1 MRDQSSIARSGQR
14 DAAGDR
20 GLQTQPTEIGS
31 SAAVGIRAA
40 GLYYYRLSGV
50 DSPDHAKVIV

>member
-1 MRDQSSIARSGQR
+1 MSLYLGDDMRSIRRILMRDQSSIARSGQR

-31 SAAVGIRAA
+31 QSAAVGIHAA
-40 GLYYYRLSGV
+40 GL
-50 DSPDHAKVIV
+50 